1 MQSYFESLKLS
12 MERVRSK
19 NLETADQS
27 EENSEIKQRHKQAE
41 ERQSDDLV
49 KLDSL
54 IKQLT
59 ERWHSALTLY
69 KTRYNHLKFRIL
81 LRLLSLTLMEIR
93 KSNLKECQKLYNKYQ
108 SELAKEKH
116 TLNSIVIETD
126 GGNGNDTLKSVN
138 SKPQKRSPGTVI

>member
-19 NLETADQS
+19 NLETVDQS

-81 LRLLSLTLMEIR
+81 FRLLSLTLM
-93 KSNLKECQKLYNKYQ
+93 
-108 SELAKEKH
+108 
-116 TLNSIVIETD
+116 
-126 GGNGNDTLKSVN
+126 
-138 SKPQKRSPGTVI
+138 